1 MTTVNKA
8 RAACL
13 IGWPAAHS
21 RSPLIHHY
29 WLRTLGIEGGYSIEA
44 MPPEGFAEF
53 VLHLSDPRLRR
64 RQRHHSAQGAR
75 AGAVDAGCPRP
86 RGRCRQHAVVRGR
99 RTALD
104 QHRRRRLYQQS
115 RRQRAR
121 MGQGRRCAGARCRR
135 LGAGG
140 RVRAGRARHQARA
153 SGQPHHRSA
162 PARWPVNSARASCPP
177 HGRRSTNCCR
187 APGCW

>member
-29 WLRTLGIEGGYSIEA
+29 WLRTLGIEGGYNIEA
-44 MPPEGFAEF
+44 VPPEGFAEF
-53 VLHLSDPRLRR
+53 VLHLSTPRLRR

-75 AGAVDAGCPRP
+75 AGAVDAGRARP
-86 RGRCRQHAVVRGR
+86 RGRRRQHAVVRGR

-104 QHRRRRLYQQS
+104 QHRCRRLYQQS
-115 RRQRAR
+115 RRLRAR
-121 MGQGRRCAGARCRR
+121 MGQGRRCAGAGRRR
-135 LGAGG
+135 LGARGG
-140 RVRAGRARHQARA
+140 VRADRARHQARA
-153 SGQPHHRSA
+153 SGQPHHG
-162 PARWPVNSARASCPP
+162 ARPRAGRINSARASCPP
-177 HGRRSTNCCR
+177 HGRRSANCCR